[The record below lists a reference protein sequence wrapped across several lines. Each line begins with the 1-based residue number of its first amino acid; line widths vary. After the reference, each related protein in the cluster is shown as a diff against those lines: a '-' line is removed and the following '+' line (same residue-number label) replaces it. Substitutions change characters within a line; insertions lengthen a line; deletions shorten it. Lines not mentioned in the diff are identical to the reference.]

1 MCVNTFEKG
10 PHRAEALAVSPF
22 LIDPAIGLSHENL
35 VERREEAIAA
45 YSSTKPN
52 SNSNP
57 EIQELNIFSLQLKHL
72 HSENSNSLIVIP
84 AEPP

>member
-1 MCVNTFEKG
+1 M
-10 PHRAEALAVSPF
+10 SPF

-45 YSSTKPN
+45 YSQYSSTKPN